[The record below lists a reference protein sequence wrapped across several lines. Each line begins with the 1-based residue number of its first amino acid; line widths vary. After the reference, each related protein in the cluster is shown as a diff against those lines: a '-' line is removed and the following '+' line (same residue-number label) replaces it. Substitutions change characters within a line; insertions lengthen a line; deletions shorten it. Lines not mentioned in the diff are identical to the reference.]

1 MKEDYNMKYRLDLNI
16 SELERLQ
23 EILADLKES
32 EKYNSYYLEL
42 DSFKSLSK
50 MIERPKEIKYS
61 GAKGNAAAKA
71 TEART
76 KQAKE
81 KIDNAINILRFENK
95 KITHYSISKMSA
107 VSYNTVKKYL
117 SDDDIISFNSMK

>member
-1 MKEDYNMKYRLDLNI
+1 MKYRLDLNL

-42 DSFKSLSK
+42 ESFKSLNE
-50 MIERPKEIKYS
+50 MIQTPKEIKIS
-61 GAKGNAAAKA
+61 GAKINAAAKA

-81 KIDNAINILRFENK
+81 KIDNAINILRLENK